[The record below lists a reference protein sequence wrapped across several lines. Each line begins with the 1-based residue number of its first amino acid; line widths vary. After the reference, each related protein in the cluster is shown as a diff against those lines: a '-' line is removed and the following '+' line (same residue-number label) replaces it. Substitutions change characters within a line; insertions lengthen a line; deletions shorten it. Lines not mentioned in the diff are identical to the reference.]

1 MSTKLDAYIHTST
14 GLCFYQTRILCRS
27 QAVAAVVVV
36 RAVVVVVV
44 VVVIAVVGLGGAGV
58 VELK

>member
-27 QAVAAVVVV
+27 QAVAVAVVVV
-36 RAVVVVVV
+36 RAVVV